1 MRLRHAM
8 VDASDFHGQS
18 VDRQRRDEFN
28 NGETPK
34 SPRLIREGTVKQCN
48 NKTWKATYFRS
59 GAHSLQV
66 NENRSRFSH
75 VNTVFGKYSLED
87 PVSDEDSMG
96 AEQFDYFE
104 TVLEN
109 SITTSE
115 ERVEQLR
122 ELRCRTS

>member
-34 SPRLIREGTVKQCN
+34 SQGFHPGGDGEAM
-48 NKTWKATYFRS
+48 KTWKATYFRS

-66 NENRSRFSH
+66 NENRSQFGH
-75 VNTVFGKYSLED
+75 VNTVIGKCSLED
-87 PVSDEDSMG
+87 PV
-96 AEQFDYFE
+96 
-104 TVLEN
+104 
-109 SITTSE
+109 
-115 ERVEQLR
+115 R
-122 ELRCRTS
+122 